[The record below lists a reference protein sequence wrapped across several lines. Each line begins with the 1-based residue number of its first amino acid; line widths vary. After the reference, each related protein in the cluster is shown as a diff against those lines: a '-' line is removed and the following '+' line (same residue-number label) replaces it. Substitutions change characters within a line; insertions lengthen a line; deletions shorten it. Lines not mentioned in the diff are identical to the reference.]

1 MQTLRKE
8 EGYNCQHWT
17 PTTSMTS
24 IFCPESSTSLSLILS
39 SIDVSPF
46 LVPFTLNL
54 TITSLC
60 YTEDMGPLG
69 SELFNTIEKILNHLV
84 RPLQCL
90 LLSCPAPL
98 PVGSPPSLSSPA
110 HAVVLERQ
118 YWAPLFRLQI
128 DLAQVTAPEQTCRQC
143 VWHQGH
149 SRLPT
154 SPPTFSVPCLSEAF
168 QGPLPGVPTSPSL
181 CPSLP
186 RPEKGGTATGVDAV
200 CLHLPDPMGPK
211 LDSERERLFW
221 ELSHETLGVTQM
233 GSFIL
238 DRHSL
243 CIN

>member
-1 MQTLRKE
+1 MIVILKFSTNINVWRC
-8 EGYNCQHWT
+8 Y
-17 PTTSMTS
+17 
-24 IFCPESSTSLSLILS
+24 IFCVQGLWLSYS
-39 SIDVSPF
+39 FPV
-46 LVPFTLNL
+46 
-54 TITSLC
+54 
-60 YTEDMGPLG
+60 
-69 SELFNTIEKILNHLV
+69 
-84 RPLQCL
+84 
-90 LLSCPAPL
+90 L
-98 PVGSPPSLSSPA
+98 P
-110 HAVVLERQ
+110 Q
-118 YWAPLFRLQI
+118 
-128 DLAQVTAPEQTCRQC
+128 
-143 VWHQGH
+143 HQGH

-243 CIN
+243 CINGYTHWTSASSPSATVTSMLFPWTSVV